1 MKKEIQA
8 VARLSK
14 SKGDQMIPE
23 RGDVEKDREIA
34 GMASKGTFTVAISR
48 LLPMGRLN
56 SKQCTL
62 PVPNRMVPAAS
73 GCSWY
78 SCSIHSHL

>member
-23 RGDVEKDREIA
+23 RGEVEKDREIA
-34 GMASKGTFTVAISR
+34 GMASKGTLTVAISR
-48 LLPMGRLN
+48 LLPMGRLP
-56 SKQCTL
+56 S
-62 PVPNRMVPAAS
+62 
-73 GCSWY
+73 
-78 SCSIHSHL
+78 